1 MVTKNINGDIHGDDK
16 KFLFATHCL
25 QFHVGL
31 ETLLKD
37 LGLTLSAVLH
47 TVSIH
52 AIKPCLEMA
61 KSPTLYLNFRSFKV

>member
-1 MVTKNINGDIHGDDK
+1 MVTIKNGDIHGDDK
-16 KFLFATHCL
+16 NFLEFATHCL
-25 QFHVGL
+25 QFLVGL

-61 KSPTLYLNFRSFKV
+61 KSPTLYLHFRSFKV